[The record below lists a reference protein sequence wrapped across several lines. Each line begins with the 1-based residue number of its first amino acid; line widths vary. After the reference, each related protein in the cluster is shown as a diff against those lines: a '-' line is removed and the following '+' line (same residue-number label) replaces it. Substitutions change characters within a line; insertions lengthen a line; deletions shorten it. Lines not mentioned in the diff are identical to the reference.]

1 MGNNRI
7 SMQGTDAWR
16 MERLGK
22 ATASRI
28 ADVIAKTKMGWG
40 ASRKNYLAELVAERL
55 TGVPAEGYQNAAMIW
70 GTETEP
76 QARAAYQFFKGLEVV
91 EVGFVPHPL
100 IKMAGASPDGYVGAD
115 GLIEIKCPNT
125 ATHID
130 TILTKE
136 IAGKYITQMQFQMAC
151 TDRQWCDFVSFDP
164 RMPEHLKLFV
174 KRVQRDP
181 KYITDLETAVS
192 DFLNEVARTVEALG
206 GELKGLM
213 I

>member
-1 MGNNRI
+1 MPDTI
-7 SMQGTDAWR
+7 QGTDAWR

-28 ADVIAKTKMGWG
+28 ADIIAKTKTGWG

-70 GTETEP
+70 GTQTEP
-76 QARAAYQFFKGLEVV
+76 QARAAYQFFKDLEVV

-125 ATHID
+125 ATHIE

-136 IAGKYITQMQFQMAC
+136 IAGKYITQMQFQLAC

-174 KRVQRDP
+174 KRVRRDP
-181 KYITDLETAVS
+181 KYITELETAVS
-192 DFLNEVARTVEALG
+192 DFLADVAKTAEALG